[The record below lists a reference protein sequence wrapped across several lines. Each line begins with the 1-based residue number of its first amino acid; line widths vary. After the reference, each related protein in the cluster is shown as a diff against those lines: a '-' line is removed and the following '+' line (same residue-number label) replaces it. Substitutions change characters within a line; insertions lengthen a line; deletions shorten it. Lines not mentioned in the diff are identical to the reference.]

1 LNHALT
7 LDALNSEQSQQYL
20 QALECQP
27 PKLLT
32 PLVAKVIDPPQAY
45 LADYF
50 SPCDEETEGVA

>member
-1 LNHALT
+1 MSDRDRYVRGAHTVL
-7 LDALNSEQSQQYL
+7 
-20 QALECQP
+20 CQP